1 MVVAARRNSSS
12 RTLSR
17 PVGAPLRHQR
27 RVRGGGPP
35 AVEVLFSSSLP
46 AGHLPNWEVSLLA
59 FGLKEG
65 AAALGILERWESGA
79 SSTVHWWPTSLY
91 PGSSKLGAHP

>member
-1 MVVAARRNSSS
+1 V
-12 RTLSR
+12 
-17 PVGAPLRHQR
+17 
-27 RVRGGGPP
+27 
-35 AVEVLFSSSLP
+35 FSSSLP

-59 FGLKEG
+59 FGLKAA

-91 PGSSKLGAHP
+91 PGSSKLGARP

>member
-27 RVRGGGPP
+27 RVRGDGPP
-35 AVEVLFSSSLP
+35 GVEVLFSSSLP

-65 AAALGILERWESGA
+65 GAALGILERWESGA